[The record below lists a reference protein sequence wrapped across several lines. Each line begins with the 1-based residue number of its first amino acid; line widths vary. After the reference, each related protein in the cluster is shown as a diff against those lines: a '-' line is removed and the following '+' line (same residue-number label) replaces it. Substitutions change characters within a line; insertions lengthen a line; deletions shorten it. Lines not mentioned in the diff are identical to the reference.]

1 MCSAGDEDYIEITEF
16 PVTFLPGGIPQVTVP
31 LITLS
36 DLSAEGEEMLLA
48 ELSVGTNNFDS
59 SRIDLVVPE
68 APVTITEEIGEN
80 THTLSSSSKVQR
92 LHSLCIYLQIRSCSL

>member
-1 MCSAGDEDYIEITEF
+1 MCSVGDEDYIEITEF
-16 PVTFLPGGIPQVTVP
+16 PVTFVPGGIPQATVP

-68 APVTITEEIGEN
+68 APVTITEEIG
-80 THTLSSSSKVQR
+80 
-92 LHSLCIYLQIRSCSL
+92 